1 MAYTLEGR
9 APGFVRLLLTAL
21 VAASL
26 IPADASAAAFARFVS
41 PTDGSRLR
49 GPVTFHWTPAEHAS
63 RYQLWVGTT
72 PGASDLLQTK
82 ESLALTYVARQL
94 PAGVVLYARVWTTT
108 GSTRRYDD
116 ARFAVAAPRDTVLF
130 NAATGALRLQASVG
144 TPTADF
150 DVAASSRVAVADF
163 NGDGL
168 SDIVSYAPETGA
180 AHIRV
185 NAGDGSFRDRVY
197 TWARGWELTVGDLNG
212 DRRADVLLYNVTTG
226 AYLEALSTAGGE
238 FVYTPGV
245 WAPDWRMLVADFN
258 GDGCDDV
265 LLYGRDRRAANPEPW
280 RVALSDKKGAFTY
293 TDRVPPP
300 GGPWEVMPGEFN
312 GDRRSDLFLYSM
324 TSGRWV
330 LATNTGVGFDYRGGQ
345 WPGGWRVQVADLTG
359 DGLDDVL
366 RYDSTSGR
374 WIEAVTDRTRAF
386 TYYSGFWSPGW
397 SMTSAR
403 SEADPKSDVLLY
415 SVVSGRCA
423 RVVPRRPGSFD
434 LHYGRWASGYSTVI
448 APRAPLIRSEATLVT
463 PAPGTTR
470 QAAEVFSWTEPPLA
484 RAYRLQIGTTV
495 GANNLHDS
503 GPIVVSR
510 RFVRGLP
517 KGVTLYARLSTETAS
532 GWTARDSTFTTASG
546 GPESDITAEIGASMD
561 LMAAV
566 RAMASP
572 LNAPFGWTPLF
583 RHAASHQAWVAT
595 CWDYARVLNILLP
608 QLNTGLASQVFNV
621 AFNPNGFDTH
631 TLVEVRDPRDSRWIL
646 LDPTFAMTV
655 RRTADGSLATAAE
668 VSQATR
674 AGRWNALQFVPR
686 TPIGLTTA
694 QSYYLDYP
702 LLFLN
707 VLDGA
712 NVSPD
717 VVSAKPYLE
726 PLGAS
731 VAGHGV
737 YAVASSISPRKL
749 LVGGTLRS
757 MNTSGVDRL
766 TPLFWADSVAPL
778 PEDDPSLVIYRPR
791 RYVF

>member
-1 MAYTLEGR
+1 
-9 APGFVRLLLTAL
+9 VRLLLTTL

-26 IPADASAAAFARFVS
+26 LPADASAGAFARFVS

-49 GPVTFHWTPAEHAS
+49 GSVIFQWTAAEHATS
-63 RYQLWVGTT
+63 YQLWVGTT

-82 ESLALTYVARQL
+82 ESLALKYVARQL
-94 PAGVVLYARVWTTT
+94 PAGVVLYARVWTRA

-116 ARFAVAAPRDTVLF
+116 ARFAIAAHRDTVLF
-130 NAATGALRLQASVG
+130 NAATGALRLQASIG
-144 TPTADF
+144 TRAAAF

-168 SDIVSYAPETGA
+168 SDIVSYTPETGA
-180 AHIRV
+180 AHLRM
-185 NAGDGSFRDRVY
+185 NAGDGSFRDRAY
-197 TWARGWELTVGDLNG
+197 TWARGWELTLGDLNG
-212 DRRADVLLYNVTTG
+212 DRRADVLLYNATTG

-238 FVYTPGV
+238 FAYTSGV
-245 WAPDWRMLVADFN
+245 WAPDRRLLVADFN

-265 LLYGRDRRAANPEPW
+265 LLYGRKRPVTDPEAW
-280 RVALSDKKGAFTY
+280 RVALSDRNGVFSY
-293 TDRVPPP
+293 EDGMPPP
-300 GGPWEVMPGEFN
+300 GGPWEVLPGEFN
-312 GDRRSDLFLYSM
+312 GDRRSDLFLYSAA
-324 TSGRWV
+324 SGQWF
-330 LATNTGVGFDYRGGQ
+330 LATNTGGEFTYRGGR

-366 RYDSTSGR
+366 RYDPTSGR
-374 WIEAVTDRTRAF
+374 WIEAVTDRTRPF
-386 TYYSGFWSPGW
+386 TYYSGFWSRGW
-397 SMTSAR
+397 SVTSAR
-403 SEADPKSDVLLY
+403 SDADAKSDVLLY
-415 SVVSGRCA
+415 NAVSGRCA
-423 RVVPRRPGSFD
+423 RVVPRRPGSLA

-448 APRAPLIRSEATLVT
+448 APLAPLIRSEATLVT
-463 PAPGTTR
+463 PSPGGSHR
-470 QAAEVFSWTEPPLA
+470 AADVFSWTEPPLA

-495 GANNLHDS
+495 GAHNLHDS

-517 KGVTLYARLSTETAS
+517 KGVTLHARLSTETAS
-532 GWTARDSTFTTASG
+532 GWTARDFTFTTASG
-546 GPESDITAEIGASMD
+546 GPESDVTAELDASME

-572 LNAPFGWTPLF
+572 LNAPFAWTPLF
-583 RHAASHQAWVAT
+583 KHAVSHDAWVAT
-595 CWDYARVLNILLP
+595 CWDYARVLNTLLQ

-655 RRTADGSLATAAE
+655 RRAADGSLATAAE
-668 VSQATR
+668 VSKATR
-674 AGRWNALQFVPR
+674 ARRWSALQFVPR
-686 TPIGLTTA
+686 TPMGLTTA
-694 QSYYLDYP
+694 RSYYLDYP

-717 VVSAKPYLE
+717 VASAKPYLE
-726 PLGAS
+726 PVGAS
-731 VAGHGV
+731 VARHGV

-757 MNTSGVDRL
+757 MSTSGVDRL

-778 PEDDPSLVIYRPR
+778 PEDDPSFVIYRPR